1 VKNGIVWSASESVM
15 NVIGVATTS
24 YVERAEDPA
33 HEESE
38 SFLLVLINRI
48 ELKPAHVIHPGR
60 LRSSRQNDSR
70 QSLIYFA
77 TPTT

>member
-1 VKNGIVWSASESVM
+1 MKNGIVWSASVM

-33 HEESE
+33 HEESG

-48 ELKPAHVIHPGR
+48 ELKLDVTHPGR

>member
-1 VKNGIVWSASESVM
+1 MKNGIVWSAVVM

-24 YVERAEDPA
+24 YVKRAEDPA
-33 HEESE
+33 HDSEESE

-48 ELKPAHVIHPGR
+48 LDVTYPGR